1 MNNKANKTNHE
12 LDATRAERNQKVYRS
27 VNLIQNSRYSLTLQE
42 QRFLMYCISKV
53 RPNDTVETV
62 YDIQLKD
69 YVNVSGLRGTTNY
82 TALKQQII
90 KTLDKLRFLMEETDE
105 DGNKFFMV
113 YNWFSKM
120 GAGSKGTGFIRFQFT
135 QDVAKELINL
145 ARYNADSDK
154 KLYYIA
160 DELKYMLPFKCRYSY
175 YLYPLLRSYQNRN
188 EWTFPLDG
196 PDGLRERLD
205 VFTRPE
211 DVQEYNR
218 TLEELRDAY
227 NANKSPDESGRIPL
241 HVRYPEFRRNV
252 LDPAVADINK
262 YSNIKVAYRANKVGK
277 SVTSI
282 TFLFEDK
289 QPEEAM
295 DAELRGQLVMDRTD
309 EVTRVMNEGVPRDL
323 EEPVPFVKASGV
335 GEDTHPKS
343 RREEK
348 KNRSATTAKQARER
362 LEQRKQQWMENKDK
376 PVDYGKHTAR
386 EKKPVATYPM
396 EPYFVLQPMTIPTKR
411 GNEKVEV
418 LFLTGEQ
425 LTEFCQK
432 CGGGFAKLAERPG
445 FGPLLFNQ
453 LMKEAFAEM
462 APRRLVG
469 YLRDGHI
476 VNSTRDDRLELTVSG
491 KTPREDLLKFFRV
504 TFSLPE
510 KMEPVLEKFL
520 KEH

>member
-1 MNNKANKTNHE
+1 MSNQSNYE
-12 LDATRAERNQKVYRS
+12 LDLTRAERNQKVYRS

-53 RPNDTVETV
+53 RPDDTVETV

-105 DGNKFFMV
+105 EGNKFFMV

-120 GAGSKGTGFIRFQFT
+120 GAGTKGTGFIRFQFT

-145 ARYNADSDK
+145 AQYNADSSQ

-188 EWTFPLDG
+188 EWTFQLDG

-205 VFTRPE
+205 VFARPE

-218 TLEELRDAY
+218 TLEDLRDAY
-227 NANKSPDESGRIPL
+227 NQKKSADETGRIPL

-277 SVTSI
+277 AVTSI
-282 TFLFEDK
+282 TFIFEDK

-295 DAELRGQLVMDRTD
+295 DAERRGQLVMDRTD
-309 EVTRVMNEGVPRDL
+309 ETTRILNEGVPRDL
-323 EEPVPFVKASGV
+323 EEPVPFAKAAGV
-335 GEDTHPKS
+335 GDDTHPKS
-343 RREEK
+343 KRAAKKEK
-348 KNRSATTAKQARER
+348 PEVSVKQVRKR
-362 LEQRKQQWMENKDK
+362 IEQRQQQWLENKDK
-376 PVDYGKHTAR
+376 PVDYGKHSAR
-386 EKKPVATYPM
+386 EKKPVDTYPVDR
-396 EPYFVLQPMTIPTKR
+396 YFVLKTVTVTADGQPMSFELLR
-411 GNEKVEV
+411 
-418 LFLTGEQ
+418 LTPEQ
-425 LTEFCQK
+425 LGEFCK
-432 CGGGFAKLAERPG
+432 EAGGGFARLAERPG
-445 FGPLLFNQ
+445 FGTMMFYKLLR
-453 LMKEAFAEM
+453 EAFAQL
-462 APRRLVG
+462 APKRLRG
-469 YLRDGHI
+469 YLKDGH
-476 VNSTRDDRLELTVSG
+476 VTCVADETVLELTSGG
-491 KTPREDLLKFFRV
+491 KTPTDDLRKFFRV
-504 TFSLPE
+504 NLSLPE
-510 KMEPVLEKFL
+510 KMEPVLEGFL
-520 KEH
+520 KEN